1 GRSAI
6 AGPIS
11 VNKVCSTS
19 LSRIAL
25 TTWRR
30 LAIVSVF
37 ALVIRCSAYGRRRR
51 ALAWVVV
58 ISPYSN
64 RLRAKLA
71 SINFWCA
78 GPPPKR
84 VPFVGV
90 GMDYLQS
97 LVVSGLLV
105 LLVFSEARI
114 FVVGERIGVETSRT
128 VLEAEPHLI

>member
-1 GRSAI
+1 M
-6 AGPIS
+6 
-11 VNKVCSTS
+11 
-19 LSRIAL
+19 AL

-51 ALAWVVV
+51 AFAWVVV
-58 ISPYSN
+58 ICPFSN

-78 GPPPKR
+78 GPPPNR

-97 LVVSGLLV
+97 VVVSKLLI
-105 LLVFSEARI
+105 LLIFSEARI
-114 FVVGERIGVETSRT
+114 VVIGECIGVESSRT
-128 VLEAEPHLI
+128 IFEGEPHLIEFG